1 MDEQK
6 RIENLGP
13 AERIINAL
21 LAYTDHMYHNRPG
34 FVVPDARHN
43 IGVRWEYAVPAD
55 EEGKRVLNRIVGK
68 GRKATKTKIGEI
80 REDGKV
86 VSGGQVVGEYRPAGI
101 FPEVAA
107 WMYRQVAEVWKL
119 DNEFAARWASY
130 AFRQEHRDLK
140 VVLAAFMLCQSRKG
154 DPVKEGDKVLF
165 HDEDFRDVGEAMALV
180 YDGKDSKKDMSPKM
194 LLRIYEV
201 LKVPAVAEVNRE
213 LGFGRSARQAHLG
226 RWEKAVHK
234 WLRFREENPKLLAGL
249 EKAGFKST
257 VQDLVRITGY
267 KPESQKF
274 FEALRWKQS
283 QAKDGRRTIAI
294 GVEMAAAESWSD
306 LTEEQI
312 CERIVR
318 DKPNWKKA
326 SSLLPKHL
334 GATRAI
340 VMAAIEAGSFSNKD
354 LIIAM
359 PTLEELGLLQVQEVK
374 ERIDRAVREAED
386 MRAANVAA
394 RLRTKEA
401 KDMAQEAA
409 DNAVKKA
416 VEEVT
421 RDLRTYFIVD
431 ISGSMQPAIEQA
443 KRHIA
448 RFLQGFPQDKVHVSV
463 FNTAGREVRIQH
475 ASAAGVEQAFR
486 GIGAGGGTAYGEG
499 VRALS
504 NHKPKEDED
513 SLFVFIGDEC
523 GEADFSNA
531 VRASGLRPMAFGLV
545 RVIGTDGHGGRTVQN
560 TAARLGIPCFQID
573 EAVFADPY
581 AIPRTVRNLIAAT
594 PVGAQVGAVQPKRTT
609 LVDTI
614 LKTDLLQ
621 KPAWAS

>member
-34 FVVPDARHN
+34 FVVADARHN

-80 REDGKV
+80 RADGKV
-86 VSGGQVVGEYRPAGI
+86 VNGGQVVGEFRPAGI

-107 WMYRQVAEVWKL
+107 WMYRQVAEVWRL
-119 DNEFAARWASY
+119 DNEFSARWASH
-130 AFRQEHRDLK
+130 AFKQDHRDLK

-180 YDGKDSKKDMSPKM
+180 YGGKESKKDMSPKM

-201 LKVPAVAEVNRE
+201 LKVPAIAEINRE

-267 KPESQKF
+267 KPESPKF

-294 GVEMAAAESWSD
+294 GVEMAAAESWAD

-326 SSLLPKHL
+326 ASMLPKHL

-354 LIIAM
+354 LVIAL
-359 PTLEELGLLQVQEVK
+359 PTLEDLGLLQVQEVK
-374 ERIDRAVREAED
+374 ERLDKAIREAED

-416 VEEVT
+416 VVEAVKN
-421 RDLRTYFIVD
+421 LRVYFMVD
-431 ISGSMQPAIEQA
+431 ISGSMQQAIEKSKQHVAKFLQA
-443 KRHIA
+443 FPPEQIHIA
-448 RFLQGFPQDKVHVSV
+448 V
-463 FNTAGREVRIQH
+463 FNTSGREVQVKH
-475 ASAAGVEQAFR
+475 ASAAGVENAFK
-486 GIGAGGGTAYGEG
+486 GIQAGGGTSYASG
-499 VRALS
+499 VMALQA
-504 NHKPKEDED
+504 HKPKADED
-513 SLFVFIGDEC
+513 ALFFFVGDE
-523 GEADFSNA
+523 EDTNDFDHA
-531 VRASGLRPMAFGLV
+531 VRQSGLRPVAFGFLKV
-545 RVIGTDGHGGRTVQN
+545 VQN
-560 TAARLGIPCFQID
+560 NYRCVQQTASKLGVPCFMVD
-573 EAVFADPY
+573 ENTFADPY
-581 AIPRTVRNLIAAT
+581 AIPRTLRNLIEAT
-594 PVGAQVGAVQPKRTT
+594 PVGKVAGPAPAVRVT
-609 LVDTI
+609 LIDTI